1 VAHLH
6 RSVDALLEAVAG
18 GGSVD
23 RSPMAKTADSLSGSP
38 FERVML
44 DGRPHVL
51 KHMSRELD
59 WIMRAL
65 GDGLDGRPPWA
76 AILWR
81 EGLIDRLP
89 PEIDHTVVGMA
100 YESEGRLAV
109 LMRDV
114 ETTLVP
120 AGTDELPL
128 TQHRRFLDHMAAMHA
143 AFWGFTDIGLLQ
155 PGARYT
161 GLTRA
166 TGRAERA
173 AGSGDAVPLVLEEG
187 WDRLAAAAPR
197 AHEVAAALATDPTPL
212 SAALALTP
220 ATLIHG
226 DWKAGNLGSHPDGRT
241 VLLDWGWPGRDG
253 PCVDLAW
260 YLAVN
265 CDRLPESKEDTITAF
280 RAALERSGVD
290 TGGWWDDQL
299 ELALLGAFVQLGW
312 SKTGDSAELAWWT
325 ERVLPTAAR
334 LGL

>member
-1 VAHLH
+1 
-6 RSVDALLEAVAG
+6 
-18 GGSVD
+18 
-23 RSPMAKTADSLSGSP
+23 MTKTADSLSGSP
-38 FERVML
+38 FERVTVE
-44 DGRPHVL
+44 DHEYVL
-51 KHMSRELD
+51 KHVSRELD

-81 EGLIDRLP
+81 EGLLDRLP

-100 YESEGRLAV
+100 YESDGRLAI

-114 ETTLVP
+114 GPALVP
-120 AGTDELPL
+120 AGDGDLPL
-128 TQHRRFLDHMAAMHA
+128 AQHRRFLDHMTAMHA
-143 AFWGFTDIGLLQ
+143 AFWDFTDDVGLLR

-161 GLTRA
+161 GLTPA

-173 AGSGDAVPLVLEEG
+173 AGGHDPVPLILEEG
-187 WDRLAAAAPR
+187 WDRLAAAAPE
-197 AHEVAAALATDPTPL
+197 AHAVAAALAVDPTPL

-253 PCVDLAW
+253 PCVDLGW

-265 CDRLPESKEDTITAF
+265 CDRLPESKEDTIEAF
-280 RAALERSGVD
+280 RTALERRGVA

-299 ELALLGAFVQLGW
+299 EWALLGAFVQLGW
-312 SKTGDSAELAWWT
+312 SKTGDPAELGWWT
-325 ERVLPTAAR
+325 DRVLPTARR